1 MIPAPAAKIGN
12 RTAPVAGLPVV
23 RRTHELRA
31 AVAPWR
37 RAGQRVGL
45 VPTMGAL
52 HDGHMGLVRQAKA
65 ECDRVVVTL
74 FLNPRQFDAAAD
86 LARYPRDL
94 AGDSAMLA
102 AAGVDLLFAPDSR
115 EMYPDGFAT
124 TVSVAG
130 LTDCLCGKARPAHM
144 AGVATVVTK
153 LLLQAQPDA
162 AYFGEKDYQ
171 QLLVVRRLVRD
182 LCVPVHIAAVPVVR
196 AADGLALSSRN
207 VFLTAAQRQQA
218 PALYQVLQTVAGR
231 LIAGGDTV
239 TELAWAHEALLG
251 AGFDKVDYVELRRGD
266 TLAPLAYAEPP
277 ARLFAA
283 AWLGQ
288 TRLID
293 NVPVC

>member
-1 MIPAPAAKIGN
+1 MTPAPARKMASGD
-12 RTAPVAGLPVV
+12 ALAAGLPIV
-23 RRTHELRA
+23 RRTDDLRA

-37 RAGQRVGL
+37 QAGHRVGL

-52 HDGHMGLVRQAKA
+52 HDGHMALVRQAKA
-65 ECDRVVVTL
+65 DCERVVVSL
-74 FLNPRQFDAAAD
+74 FLNPKQFDAAAD

-94 AGDSAMLA
+94 AADSAMLA
-102 AAGVDLLFAPDSR
+102 AAGVDLLFAPETS
-115 EMYPDGFAT
+115 EMYPNDFAT

-130 LTDCLCGKARPAHM
+130 LTDCLCAKTRPGHM
-144 AGVATVVTK
+144 TGVATVVTK
-153 LLLQAQPDA
+153 LLLQAQPDI

-182 LCVPVHIAAVPVVR
+182 LCVPVRIAAVPVVR

-207 VFLTAAQRQQA
+207 VFLTPKQQQQA
-218 PALYQVLQTVAGR
+218 PALYHVLRTVAGR
-231 LIAGGDTV
+231 LLAGGDTA
-239 TELAWAHEALLG
+239 TELAWARTALLS
-251 AGFDKVDYVELRRGD
+251 AGFDKVDYVELRHGN
-266 TLAPLAYAEPP
+266 TLAPQAHTEPQ

-288 TRLID
+288 VRLID